1 MKTGLFVLLLA
12 LAGPAAQAAE
22 LTGDAL
28 WQRMRSGGVTVL
40 MRHAQTVPGIG
51 DPPGFLLGQCPTQR
65 NLSNTG
71 RRDARSI
78 GAAFRKRGI
87 DPGAVWSS
95 RWCRCLDTAR
105 LAFGRFRPEPSL
117 DSMFNDDTARSGAK
131 LRGLHARLAA
141 RKEATLLVLVTHDVN
156 IRALTG
162 QSLAPGE
169 MLLTVLRGGKLEVLG
184 RLTADDETVAHMPG
198 QQARSGIS
206 GVESV
211 PVVKGITSGRTA

>member
-1 MKTGLFVLLLA
+1 MKTGFLVLLLA
-12 LAGPAAQAAE
+12 LVGLPAQAAE
-22 LTGDAL
+22 PGDDAL

-51 DPPGFLLGQCPTQR
+51 DPPGFVLGQCPTQR
-65 NLSNTG
+65 NLSEAG

-78 GAAFRKRGI
+78 GAAFQRRGI
-87 DPGAVWSS
+87 HPGAVWSS

-105 LAFGRFRPEPSL
+105 LAFGRFQPEPSL

-131 LRGLHARLAA
+131 LRDLHGRLAA
-141 RKEATLLVLVTHDVN
+141 RKETTPLILVTHDVN

-169 MLLTVLRGGKLEVLG
+169 MVLTVLRDGKLEVLG
-184 RLTADDETVAHMPG
+184 RLKAHDDVAKMPR
-198 QQARSGIS
+198 Q
-206 GVESV
+206 
-211 PVVKGITSGRTA
+211 